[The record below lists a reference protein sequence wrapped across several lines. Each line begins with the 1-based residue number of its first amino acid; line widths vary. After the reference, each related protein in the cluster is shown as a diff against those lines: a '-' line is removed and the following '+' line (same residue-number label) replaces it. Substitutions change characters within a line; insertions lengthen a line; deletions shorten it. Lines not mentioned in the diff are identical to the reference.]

1 MFLEDVLEKVVL
13 VSIESE
19 SKSTYFMLI
28 YLIWSKVIVALWG
41 EVKLLPVFFFI
52 MLDFEIRMPEME
64 Q

>member
-52 MLDFEIRMPEME
+52 MLDFEIWMPEME